1 MYGHKNFSFSDIFYI
16 DATNQ
21 QTLEADLM
29 SIAPNYIEESVSACQ
44 HGLASQHKQNWL
56 LFFDNAD
63 DVHLNL
69 AAFFPPCRFGNIL
82 VTTRNPHLT
91 IHADEDGNAK
101 ITGMDPEDAKY
112 LLLSMS
118 QSKKNDENEKLA
130 ELIVKVVFM
139 ICCLLSS

>member
-1 MYGHKNFSFSDIFYI
+1 MYGHKKFSFSDIFYI

-29 SIAPNYIEESVSACQ
+29 SIAPNYIESVSACQ
-44 HGLASQHKQNWL
+44 HWLASQHKQNWL
-56 LFFDNAD
+56 IFFDNAD

-118 QSKKNDENEKLA
+118 QSKRNDENEKLA

>member
-1 MYGHKNFSFSDIFYI
+1 MYDHKNFSFSDIFYI

-29 SIAPNYIEESVSACQ
+29 SIAPSYIEESVDACQ
-44 HGLASQHKQNWL
+44 RWLANQHGQNWL

-82 VTTRNPHLT
+82 ITTRNPHLT
-91 IHADEDGNAK
+91 IHAGEDGNAK
-101 ITGMDPEDAKY
+101 IINMNPEDAKY

-118 QSKKNDENEKLA
+118 QSEKNSENEKMA
-130 ELIVKVVFM
+130 EIIVKVLSM
-139 ICCLLSS
+139 IFFLPMN

>member
-1 MYGHKNFSFSDIFYI
+1 MYGHKKFSFSDIFYI

-21 QTLEADLM
+21 QTLEADFM

-44 HGLASQHKQNWL
+44 HWLASQHKQNWL

-82 VTTRNPHLT
+82 VTTRNPHLA
-91 IHADEDGNAK
+91 IHADRDGNAK
-101 ITGMDPEDAKY
+101 ITDMDPEDAKY

-118 QSKKNDENEKLA
+118 QSEKNDENEKLA
-130 ELIVKVVFM
+130 EFIVKVLFM

>member
-1 MYGHKNFSFSDIFYI
+1 MYGYINFSFSDIFYI

-29 SIAPNYIEESVSACQ
+29 AIAPTYIEKSVGACQ
-44 HGLASQHKQNWL
+44 HWLASLHGHNWL
-56 LFFDNAD
+56 FFFDNAD
-63 DVHLNL
+63 DVQLNL

-91 IHADEDGNAK
+91 IHAGEDGNAK

-112 LLLSMS
+112 LLLSVS
-118 QSKKNDENEKLA
+118 QSEKNNENKKLA
-130 ELIVKVVFM
+130 GLIVKV
-139 ICCLLSS
+139 LL